1 MMANRKF
8 KRDWSRST
16 GSLTSETYRGGRTY
30 QLGPDVEKQA
40 EAAGALEAKRVRS
53 PRRR

>member
-1 MMANRKF
+1 MANRRF
-8 KRDWSRST
+8 KRDWSRPT
-16 GSLTSETYRGGRTY
+16 GPLTSETYRGGRSYPLTPEVE
-30 QLGPDVEKQA
+30 QLA

>member
-1 MMANRKF
+1 MAARKF

-16 GSLTSETYRGGRTY
+16 GALTSETYRGGRSY
-30 QLGPDVEKQA
+30 PLSPEVEQQA

-53 PRRR
+53 PRRG